1 MMICQF
7 LAKNLLN
14 DLLSGKLMI
23 GVLSWFLKNLLGQ
36 PTDSGLIISKQLIG
50 VLLGKLTVVWLA
62 LVHSI

>member
-1 MMICQF
+1 
-7 LAKNLLN
+7 
-14 DLLSGKLMI
+14 MI